1 MPADPEAAQG
11 GHGHGDHHS
20 HSHSGSG
27 GLTDSA
33 GTPWA
38 GRHFEER
45 EPSSDDGS
53 APEVLAQALAGFLAG
68 ETGEAAVVDAA
79 RECRLLVPLIANLG
93 ASGVSE
99 HGGLFDKRAE
109 LSIVTVAGP
118 DGRDVLPVFTA
129 VDAMQR
135 WNPKARPVPAEGIR
149 VAVAAASEHTDLV
162 VIDPTSPTEFAIRR
176 PALWAMA
183 QSLPWTP
190 SYLDPEVL
198 AAFVASAQPEPA
210 VLAVQIAPGDP
221 TARLTGPE
229 LAVHLVLTDGLAPSQ
244 LDAVLTRLQQ
254 RWSMSEVIADRVD
267 SLGVHL
273 SPAGPPV
280 S

>member
-1 MPADPEAAQG
+1 MPVDHE
-11 GHGHGDHHS
+11 GHGHHA
-20 HSHSGSG
+20 

-45 EPSSDDGS
+45 EPSTDDGS
-53 APEVLAQALAGFLAG
+53 APEKLAEALRRFKAG
-68 ETGEAAVVDAA
+68 EVGESAVVDAA
-79 RECRLLVPLIANLG
+79 RDSRLLVPLVADLG
-93 ASGVSE
+93 ETGVTE
-99 HGGLFDKRAE
+99 HGARFDKRAE

-118 DGRDVLPVFTA
+118 DGRNVLPAFTA

-149 VAVAAASEHTDLV
+149 VAVAAASERTDLV

-183 QSLPWTP
+183 RSLPWTP
-190 SYLDPEVL
+190 SYLDEQVL
-198 AAFVASAQPEPA
+198 AAFVEAAEPERS
-210 VLAVQIAPGDP
+210 VLTVQIAPGDP
-221 TARLTGPE
+221 GARLAGPE
-229 LAVHLVLTDGLAPSQ
+229 LAVYLALADGLAPAD
-244 LDAVLTRLQQ
+244 LDAVLSRLQQ
-254 RWSMSEVIADRVD
+254 RWAASEVIAERVD

-273 SPAGPPV
+273 SRAT
-280 S
+280 